1 MTCPGVKL
9 EKFLLPLFVFLMNKK
24 CQGVLIWMWWGI
36 IYISLKKKK
45 NLKLEQNQILISI
58 FCNSL
63 KRGIFVAYNFENP
76 NIYQSV
82 CI

>member
-36 IYISLKKKK
+36 IYISLKKK
-45 NLKLEQNQILISI
+45 I
-58 FCNSL
+58 FKIGTESD
-63 KRGIFVAYNFENP
+63 ID
-76 NIYQSV
+76 
-82 CI
+82 